1 MDKFVSIKTENIH
14 LVKTQNYQIVNP
26 SGHTPGKTDFSK

>member
-14 LVKTQNYQIVNP
+14 LVKTPDYHIVNLC
-26 SGHTPGKTDFSK
+26 GHSPGKTDFSK